1 MSDSD
6 PSFDLIEQPW
16 VLARLDTG
24 QVVELSLVDTVR
36 RADEIVSLLGD
47 VPTQVFAVTRLL
59 LAVLHRAVR
68 GPADLDEW
76 ERMWSDGLPVDAVRR
91 YLDEHRERFD
101 LLHPVSPFVQVA
113 DLHTPRG
120 GFSEL
125 SKLIVDVP
133 NGRPFFTTRI
143 GGRLSLSFAE
153 AARWVVHCQAFDPSG
168 IKSGAVGDERAK
180 NGKGYP
186 IGQAW
191 SGHLGGVL
199 VEGKNLRE
207 TLLLNLIAAHFERIE
222 YDRQDLPV
230 WERPVLGAAE
240 EVPGG
245 RGPAGPLEMFTW
257 PSRRIRL
264 AVTGNEVTGVLICN
278 GDRLTPQN
286 LHSFEAHTAWRRSK
300 AQETKLKQ
308 ATVYMPLEHD
318 PSRAIWR
325 GLQAML
331 PAATVSPGGAEP
343 PSRLSPKVIR
353 WVGHLRVQEV
363 LSADYSVGLH
373 TLGVVYGSQSSVVN
387 EIVEDRMLLPAVL
400 LTQDAVALTGVVLAC
415 VAAAEA
421 GAKALGSLAANLVEA
436 AGGDHAGPRSRALES
451 AYDALDPLF
460 RLWVRGLGPD
470 TDPTTCQQEWHEKAK
485 RVIRALGVDLLAQA
499 PAVAMAG
506 RSRGGRL
513 LTAFHAD
520 RWFDK
525 ALHEAFSMVDRRSP
539 EPTA

>member
-1 MSDSD
+1 MSDSE

-16 VLARLDTG
+16 ILVRLDNG
-24 QVVELSLVDTVR
+24 DVVELSLVDTVR
-36 RADEIVSLLGD
+36 RAKEVVALLGD

-76 ERMWSDGLPVDAVRR
+76 ERMWSGGLPVDTVRR

-101 LLHPVSPFVQVA
+101 LLHPLTPFLQVA
-113 DLHTPRG
+113 DLHTPKG
-120 GFSEL
+120 EFSEL

-143 GGRLSLSFAE
+143 GGGLSLSFAE

-168 IKSGAVGDERAK
+168 IKSGAVGDERVK
-180 NGKGYP
+180 GGKGYP

-199 VEGKNLRE
+199 VEGGNLHE
-207 TLLLNLIAAHFERIE
+207 TLLLNLVTTDFERAE
-222 YDRQDLPV
+222 SDREDLPV

-245 RGPAGPLEMFTW
+245 RAPAGPVELFTW

-264 AVTGNEVTGVLICN
+264 AVTGDEVTGVLICN

-286 LHSFEAHTAWRRSK
+286 LNRFEPHTAWRRSK
-300 AQETKLKQ
+300 AQEAKHKQ

-331 PAATVSPGGAEP
+331 PAATASPGGGEP
-343 PSRLSPKVIR
+343 PPRLSPGVVR
-353 WVGHLRVQEV
+353 WVGRLRVEEA
-363 LSADYSVGLH
+363 LPADYPVHLH
-373 TLGVVYGSQSSVVN
+373 TLGVLYGSNNSVVD
-387 EIVEDRMLLPAVL
+387 EIVEDRMSVAAML
-400 LTQDAVALTGVVLAC
+400 LTQDAAALTAVVLAC

-421 GAKALGSLAANLVEA
+421 AAKALGSLAANLVEA
-436 AGGDHAGPRSRALES
+436 SGGEHAGPRSRALES

-460 RLWVRGLGPD
+460 RSWVGGLGPD
-470 TDPTTCQQEWHEKAK
+470 TDPTTCQQEWHERAK
-485 RVIRALGVDLLAQA
+485 RAIRALGVDLLAQA

-525 ALHEAFSMVDRRSP
+525 ALRDAFPMAGRRVP
-539 EPTA
+539 EPIA